1 MILNADRLKFNLPL
15 FETEDHLPY
24 IHRDISWLSFNY
36 RVLQEA
42 KDTTVPLFERI
53 KFLAIY
59 SSNLDEFFRV
69 RMANQRNLL
78 RVGKKTKRE
87 LETPPK
93 MVVKEIQHIVN
104 KQQQEFSAILEKQ
117 IIPELRKHNIFLVRR
132 LELDE
137 TQREF
142 VENYFKDHMLPYVQP
157 VLLVK
162 NKIRPFLIN
171 RALYLAVQLRSKGE
185 ATAPEEYAIVNIP
198 SDHLPRFVRLPSP
211 PGRHD
216 VIFLDDIGRHSLT
229 WMFPGY
235 DILDT
240 FSLKLT
246 RDAELYI
253 DDEYSGDLIQK
264 IKDSLAKRHVGPASR
279 FVFDRD
285 MPAPLLALLQEV
297 LELEKYDIL
306 PEGRYH
312 NNFDFFRF
320 PDFGMNHL
328 KYTPLEPIPHPALSI
343 SKDIFRTIRQKDQL
357 LHSPF
362 QSYDSVLRFFEE
374 AARDPKVTNIKIT
387 QYRVA
392 RKSRILEALMTA
404 VKAGKQVSVFIEVK
418 ARFDEEANIEW
429 GERLEKAGISVHY
442 SFPGLK
448 VHAKLGLVRR
458 MEQKGPRLYGY
469 LSTGNYHEETARVYS
484 DYGIFTAD
492 ERITSEV
499 ARVFSFLETGK
510 EPLQPFE
517 HLLVGQFN
525 LRNSLLALMDFEIQQ
540 AKAGKKARIWLKMN
554 SLQDREMI
562 EKLYQASQIG
572 VEVKLIIRGIC
583 CLAAGMPG
591 FSENIEAISI
601 VDRFL
606 EHGRIFSFW
615 NGGKELV
622 YLSSADWMVRN
633 LSFRVET
640 AFPVLDT
647 TVKNEIMDYFEIQ
660 LSDNVKA
667 RTLDYKMSNA
677 YKRQDGDISIRSQMD
692 TYYYLKRKAEREL
705 SED

>member
-1 MILNADRLKFNLPL
+1 MILDPERLKSNLPL

-42 KDTTVPLFERI
+42 SDTTVPLFERI

-93 MVVKEIQHIVN
+93 MVVREIQHIVN

-117 IIPELRKHNIFLVRR
+117 IIPELRKHKIFLVRR

-137 TQREF
+137 LQREF

-185 ATAPEEYAIVNIP
+185 AIDPEEYAIVNIP
-198 SDHLPRFVRLPSP
+198 SDHLPRFVRLPSQA
-211 PGRHD
+211 GRHD
-216 VIFLDDIGRHSLT
+216 VIFLDDIVRHSLS

-297 LELEKYDIL
+297 LELEKYDML

-320 PDFGMNHL
+320 PDFGMHHL
-328 KYTPLEPIPHPALSI
+328 KYAPLEPIPHPTLSI

-374 AARDPKVTNIKIT
+374 AARDPKVTHIKIT

-392 RKSRILEALMTA
+392 RNSRILEALMAA

-458 MEQKGPRLYGY
+458 MEQKGPRLYAY

-484 DYGIFTAD
+484 DYSVFTAD
-492 ERITSEV
+492 ERITTEV
-499 ARVFSFLETGK
+499 ARVFSYLETGK

-525 LRNSLLALMDFEIQQ
+525 LRSRLLEFMDYEIQQ
-540 AKAGKKARIWLKMN
+540 ARAGKKASIWLKMN
-554 SLQDREMI
+554 SLQDRDMI
-562 EKLYQASQIG
+562 EKLYQAGQAG

-583 CLAAGMPG
+583 CLAAGIPG
-591 FSENIEAISI
+591 FSENIEALSI

-606 EHGRIFSFW
+606 EHGRIFSFHH
-615 NGGKELV
+615 GGKELV

-640 AFPVLDT
+640 AFPIFDAA
-647 TVKNEIMDYFEIQ
+647 VKNEIMDFFEIQ

-667 RTLDYKMSNA
+667 RMLDYKMSND
-677 YKRQDGDISIRSQMD
+677 YKRQNGDISIRSQMD
-692 TYYYLKRKAEREL
+692 TYYYLKRKSEREQP
-705 SED
+705 EE

>member
-1 MILNADRLKFNLPL
+1 MILDPERLKSNLPL

-42 KDTTVPLFERI
+42 SDTTVPLFERI

-93 MVVKEIQHIVN
+93 MVVREIQHIVN

-117 IIPELRKHNIFLVRR
+117 IIPELRKHKIFLVRR
-132 LELDE
+132 LEMDE
-137 TQREF
+137 LQREF

-171 RALYLAVQLRSKGE
+171 RALYLAAQLRSKGE
-185 ATAPEEYAIVNIP
+185 ATALEEYAIVNIP
-198 SDHLPRFVRLPSP
+198 SDHLPRFVRLPSQA
-211 PGRHD
+211 GRHD
-216 VIFLDDIGRHSLT
+216 VIFLDDIVRHSLS

-297 LELEKYDIL
+297 LELEKYDML

-328 KYTPLEPIPHPALSI
+328 KYPPLEPIPHPSLSI

-374 AARDPKVTNIKIT
+374 AARDPKVTHIKIT

-392 RKSRILEALMTA
+392 RKSRILEALMAA

-458 MEQKGPRLYGY
+458 MEQKGPRLYAY

-484 DYGIFTAD
+484 DYGVFTAD
-492 ERITSEV
+492 ERITTEV
-499 ARVFSFLETGK
+499 ARVFSYLETGK

-525 LRNSLLALMDFEIQQ
+525 LRNRLLELMDYEIQQ
-540 AKAGKKARIWLKMN
+540 AKGGKKASIWLKMN
-554 SLQDREMI
+554 SLQDRDMI
-562 EKLYQASQIG
+562 EKLYQAGQAG

-583 CLAAGMPG
+583 CLAAGIPG
-591 FSENIEAISI
+591 FSENIEALSI

-606 EHGRIFSFW
+606 EHGRIFSFHH
-615 NGGKELV
+615 GGKELV

-640 AFPVLDT
+640 AFPVFDAA
-647 TVKNEIMDYFEIQ
+647 VKNEIMDFFEIQ

-667 RTLDYKMSNA
+667 RILDYKMSND
-677 YKRQDGDISIRSQMD
+677 YKRQNGDISIRSQMD
-692 TYYYLKRKAEREL
+692 TYYYLKRKSEREQT
-705 SED
+705 EE